1 LQLEYLL
8 SSKQTIHH
16 NMNFHYPLDW
26 LPVQRQPG
34 YLHTLT
40 GHEIVIGSMYM
51 RMLAYVHSCSLG
63 FFYHPLARVDKWRAG
78 IASEPGAREAGVRET
93 GNQSRVISY

>member
-1 LQLEYLL
+1 
-8 SSKQTIHH
+8 
-16 NMNFHYPLDW
+16 MNFHYPLDW

-51 RMLAYVHSCSLG
+51 RMSACVHSCSLG
-63 FFYHPLARVDKWRAG
+63 FFSTTRLHVWRNGEQASLVSQARGRPACGRLATNHVL
-78 IASEPGAREAGVRET
+78 
-93 GNQSRVISY
+93 